1 MPEAEE
7 PKQWSHPICH
17 GRTTDEYQ
25 TQNTTWTSESLLALL
40 GVNFTVEDDSDGN
53 DLNDDKSSRQ
63 FDCRTDSTGI
73 AELKAEGVT
82 ISDPTGKA
90 EALNN
95 QFKSAFTTETQILD
109 HILPDTAPY
118 MQICLTLYSQFK
130 VLWRCFPI
138 SSHTKH
144 QDQMASLLVSSNS
157 CPTQSPP
164 FCVTSITYRMKSV
177 RYQMTGE
184 RQMLYPSTRRVIGQ
198 ILRTIAQYP
207 WRALSAN
214 SWSMC

>member
-1 MPEAEE
+1 MEE
-7 PKQWSHPICH
+7 QPTNIKHKIQRELPKAYWSYLKSI
-17 GRTTDEYQ
+17 
-25 TQNTTWTSESLLALL
+25 
-40 GVNFTVEDDSDGN
+40 FTVEDDSDGD
-53 DLNDDKSSRQ
+53 DLDDDKSTRH
-63 FDCRTDSTGI
+63 FDCMKRFWRFIKHNRTDSTGI

-82 ISDPTGKA
+82 VSDPTGKA

-95 QFKSAFTTETQILD
+95 QFKSAFTTEPKSQITYCQI
-109 HILPDTAPY
+109 HPH

-144 QDQMASLLVSSNS
+144 QVQMASLLVSSNS
-157 CPTQSPP
+157 CPTQLPP
-164 FCVTSITYRMKSV
+164 FCATSIIYRMKSV

-207 WRALSAN
+207 WRALSVN
-214 SWSMC
+214 C